1 MDYLISKVILMVSG
15 IAMSRGRHYVFALL
29 YFYLWALYKLCSPEA
44 SRLGLDWYWLCISG
58 EIAII
63 SIAVLVRPN
72 AKTLI
77 VAASTVQIIANSFSI
92 YSDALY
98 SFYPYI
104 IRSMEIAQLLTI
116 IAWSPVAFSV
126 FKRIYTKLKQWEGAQ
141 WMAQLFLRR

>member
-58 EIAII
+58 EAAII
-63 SIAVLVRPN
+63 FCAVAVKPN

-77 VAASTVQIIANSFSI
+77 IVASTVEIIANSFSI
-92 YSDALY
+92 YTDVFY
-98 SFYPYI
+98 DFYPYI

-116 IAWSPVAFSV
+116 ILWSPVSLSALKS
-126 FKRIYTKLKQWEGAQ
+126 IHTKLKQWGDT
-141 WMAQLFLRR
+141 WMLKLSRRI